1 MISAIQNFIT
11 SPAIFNATQST
22 VTQVTTETCLKAVG
36 RPTFILTD
44 KQIDP
49 QTKKFS
55 ATKEFLYQI
64 TCLAIYLAA
73 ITPICKKGA
82 FALAKKAYKNEPI
95 FQAFKDSSEFMKFHK
110 MDESRKIAKLTEI
123 NKAAGNGDKFTR
135 STINQDSE
143 NLARGVV
150 EAGSM
155 FGSVAGLA
163 ILAPIISHPIIHPVM
178 KMIGMDNPKDAKSK
192 QETPQP
198 EQKQEI

>member
-36 RPTFILTD
+36 RPTFILAD

-73 ITPICKKGA
+73 ITPLCKKGA
-82 FALAKKAYKNEPI
+82 FAIAKKAYKNEPV
-95 FQAFKDSSEFMKFHK
+95 FKAFKDSNEFMNFHK
-110 MDESRKIAKLTEI
+110 LEEAQKVEKLKEMSKTL
-123 NKAAGNGDKFTR
+123 KNGDAFTR
-135 STINQDSE
+135 ETINQDSE

-163 ILAPIISHPIIHPVM
+163 ILAPIVSHPIIHPVM
-178 KMIGMDNPKDAKSK
+178 KMIGMEAPNNKTDKK
-192 QETPQP
+192 Q
-198 EQKQEI
+198 

>member
-95 FQAFKDSSEFMKFHK
+95 FTKWTNPEKSQ
-110 MDESRKIAKLTEI
+110 
-123 NKAAGNGDKFTR
+123 
-135 STINQDSE
+135 
-143 NLARGVV
+143 NL
-150 EAGSM
+150 
-155 FGSVAGLA
+155 
-163 ILAPIISHPIIHPVM
+163 
-178 KMIGMDNPKDAKSK
+178 
-192 QETPQP
+192 
-198 EQKQEI
+198 QK